1 MDRGSL
7 FVKSNKFTYLFSHE
21 TLKSSQ
27 DLECIKVQAL
37 AELPGVH
44 WGGGGTRA
52 RPPPECPAQLA
63 SRLCRSNWN
72 LEMLVFDEKQKL

>member
-7 FVKSNKFTYLFSHE
+7 FVKSNKFNDLFSHE

-37 AELPGVH
+37 AGLLGVP
-44 WGGGGTRA
+44 WGGGGTRGT
-52 RPPPECPAQLA
+52 PQPECPAELA
-63 SRLCRSNWN
+63 SRLCGSN
-72 LEMLVFDEKQKL
+72 